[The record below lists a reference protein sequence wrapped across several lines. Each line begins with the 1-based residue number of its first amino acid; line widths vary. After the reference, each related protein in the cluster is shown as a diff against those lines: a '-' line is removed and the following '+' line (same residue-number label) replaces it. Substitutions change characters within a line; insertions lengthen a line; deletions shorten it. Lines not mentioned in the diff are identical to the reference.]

1 MKKPHNGTKS
11 VQSGATCFKSMA
23 NLLFSHQQLLHEK
36 FLQTDLGKIYLAI
49 PFDRL
54 AATIPA
60 PAHNKSGL
68 GRKPWFNVKGGI
80 ALQFLKHYLQLSDE
94 LLMQRINTDWS
105 MQLFCGI
112 LLKADEKIRD
122 TNLPSWWRTYIG
134 KHLNIGDMQKE
145 LALHWKPFMHDTG
158 VGMQDATCYESRI
171 SFPTDV
177 KLIWNCCHELYL
189 LIQQQRRSLKLR
201 KSRMNYQRQK
211 EIFQSYQKTKKK
223 TRRKEKKLRKKLL
236 KFLLKLLQH
245 LDDMQQ
251 KYRLSLPGK
260 QQRKLLTVI
269 KIYEQQH
276 VKLYG
281 QVKQIKNRI
290 VSLSKPYIRPII
302 RGKETKT
309 AEFGAKVNIV
319 QVDGINF
326 IEHLSY
332 DAFNESTRFQH
343 GIFLQRKLFGK
354 CTHQSADQ
362 IYATNIN
369 RKYCKQNNI
378 VTNFIPKGKQKIQH
392 IQQAATLRRTL
403 NIARGTILEG
413 SFGNEKN
420 HYFLQKIP
428 ARNDITETCWI
439 FFGIFTSNA
448 VRMADRI
455 AIALQHSRAA

>member
-1 MKKPHNGTKS
+1 MT
-11 VQSGATCFKSMA
+11 

-54 AATIPA
+54 AATIPS
-60 PAHNKSGL
+60 PAHSQSGL
-68 GRKPWFNVKGGI
+68 GRRPWFDVKGGI

-94 LLMQRINTDWS
+94 LLIERINTDWS

-112 LLKADEKIRD
+112 LLRPDEKIKD
-122 TNLPSWWRTYIG
+122 SNLPSWWRSYIG
-134 KHLNIGDMQKE
+134 THLNMDAMQKE
-145 LALHWKPFMHDTG
+145 FAVHWKPFMQQTG

-177 KLIWNCCHELYL
+177 KLIWSCCHEVYQ
-189 LIQQQRRSLKLR
+189 LIQQQRKLLKLR
-201 KSRMNYQRQK
+201 KSRMNYRRQK
-211 EIFQSYQKTKKK
+211 EYFGSYQKTRKKS
-223 TRRKEKKLRKKLL
+223 RRSEKKLRKKLL

-245 LDDMQQ
+245 LDAMASQQ
-251 KYRLSLPGK
+251 LSKKEQTKLK
-260 QQRKLLTVI
+260 HIRKV
-269 KIYEQQH
+269 YEQQH
-276 VKLYG
+276 GKLYG
-281 QVKQIKNRI
+281 NKLIAERI
-290 VSLSKPYIRPII
+290 VSLSKPYIRPMV

-309 AEFGAKVNIV
+309 VEFGAKVNMLQI
-319 QVDGINF
+319 DGINF

-332 DAFNESTRFQH
+332 NAFNEGTRLQS
-343 GIFLQRKLFGK
+343 GIYLQRKLFGK
-354 CTHQSADQ
+354 CTHHSADQ
-362 IYATNIN
+362 IYATNAN

-378 VTNFIPKGKQKIQH
+378 ATNFIPKGKQKLQH
-392 IQQAATLRRTL
+392 IQQAATLRKTL

-420 HYFLQKIP
+420 HYHLQKIP
-428 ARNDITETCWI
+428 ARNEKTETCWI

-448 VRMADRI
+448 VRMSDRM

>member
-1 MKKPHNGTKS
+1 
-11 VQSGATCFKSMA
+11 MA

-49 PFDRL
+49 PFDQL
-54 AATIPA
+54 AATIPT

-68 GRKPWFNVKGGI
+68 GRKPWFDVKGGI
-80 ALQFLKHYLQLSDE
+80 ALQFVKHYLQLSDE

-112 LLKADEKIRD
+112 LLRADEKIRD
-122 TNLPSWWRTYIG
+122 INLPSWWRSYIG
-134 KHLNIGDMQKE
+134 KHLNIDNVQK
-145 LALHWKPFMHDTG
+145 LFALHWKPFMQQTG

-177 KLIWNCCHELYL
+177 KLIWNCCHEVYL
-189 LIQQQRRSLKLR
+189 LIQEQRKLQKLR
-201 KSRMNYQRQK
+201 KTRMNYTRQK
-211 EIFQSYQKTKKK
+211 QVFQSYQKTRKKS
-223 TRRKEKKLRKKLL
+223 RRAEKKVRKKLL
-236 KFLLKLLQH
+236 KFLLKLTQH
-245 LDDMQQ
+245 SNALQQ
-251 KYRLSLPGK
+251 KYQTLSKK
-260 QQRKLLTVI
+260 QQTKLHHI
-269 KIYEQQH
+269 EKIYDQQH
-276 VKLYG
+276 GKLYG
-281 QVKQIKNRI
+281 QKQIKDRI

-309 AEFGAKVNIV
+309 VEFGAKVNVLQI
-319 QVDGINF
+319 DGINF

-332 DAFNESTRFQH
+332 DAFNEGTRLQS

-362 IYATNIN
+362 IYATNAN

-378 VTNFIPKGKQKIQH
+378 ATNFIPKGKQKIQH
-392 IQQAATLRRTL
+392 IEQAAALRKTL

-428 ARNDITETCWI
+428 ARNEITETCWI

-448 VRMADRI
+448 VRMAERI
-455 AIALQHSRAA
+455 AIAQQHSRAA

>member
-11 VQSGATCFKSMA
+11 VQSGATYYFLMT

-54 AATIPA
+54 AATIDS
-60 PAHNKSGL
+60 PAHQKKGL
-68 GRKPWFNVKGGI
+68 GRKPWFDVKGGI

-94 LLMQRINTDWS
+94 LLIQRINTDWS

-112 LLKADEKIRD
+112 LLNPAERIRD

-134 KHLNIGDMQKE
+134 THLRVEDMQKE
-145 LALHWKPFMHDTG
+145 FARHWKPFMQDTA

-177 KLIWNCCHELYL
+177 KLIWSCCHEVYL
-189 LIQQQRRSLKLR
+189 LIQQSRRTLKLR
-201 KSRMNYQRQK
+201 KSRMNYSRQK
-211 EIFQSYQKTKKK
+211 QFFQSYQKTRKK
-223 TRRKEKKLRKKLL
+223 TRRAEKKLRKKLL
-236 KFLLKLLQH
+236 KFLLKLINQLNELQ
-245 LDDMQQ
+245 QRPF
-251 KYRLSLPGK
+251 RLTKK
-260 QQRKLLTVI
+260 QQAKMRTII
-269 KIYEQQH
+269 KVYEQQH
-276 VKLYG
+276 SKLYG
-281 QVKQIKNRI
+281 PTKQIKDRI
-290 VSLSKPYIRPII
+290 VSLGKPYIRPIV

-309 AEFGAKVNIV
+309 VEFGAKVNML

-332 DAFNESTRFQH
+332 DAFNEGTRLQS
-343 GIFLQRKLFGK
+343 GIYLQRKLFGK

-362 IYATNIN
+362 IYATNAN

-378 VTNFIPKGKQKIQH
+378 ATNFIPKGKQKLQH
-392 IQQAATLRRTL
+392 IEQAAVLRKTL

-420 HYFLQKIP
+420 HYLLQKIP

-448 VRMADRI
+448 VRMAERI
-455 AIALQHSRAA
+455 AHTQQHCRAA